1 MELGFLQSTTTMNRF
16 FLFCMACVVSAGF
29 VSCME
34 ESPNPV
40 VFDQVL
46 QSTTVR
52 NRLLTPVIIFR
63 NSAPIDTLPARTD
76 RSYALGQKGV
86 FRHAWRILAPIG
98 IDGKPAG
105 IEPTGELGIQYAINA
120 EYTIEND
127 DAPGGTIFTPRVAN
141 LTGHDLNLTA
151 NYQEDDEFR
160 STLVIARNQNI
171 QLTHSP
177 YFYWN
182 SSSNIVLDEIGGP
195 GIYYF
200 KRDTTGDGG
209 RSRFLQIDDS
219 TSSYNGAGLT
229 MPLVAF

>member
-1 MELGFLQSTTTMNRF
+1 MNRRF
-16 FLFCMACVVSAGF
+16 YYCAVVVLGLAF
-29 VSCME
+29 AACME

-63 NSAPIDTLPARTD
+63 NGAAIDTLEARTD
-76 RSYALGQKGV
+76 RSYPLGQKGV
-86 FRHAWRILAPIG
+86 FRHAWRILAPLG

-120 EYTIEND
+120 EYTIEYD
-127 DAPGGTIFTPRVAN
+127 DAPGGTIFTPRIAN
-141 LTGHDLNLTA
+141 LTGYDLNLTA
-151 NYQEDDEFR
+151 NYQESDEFR
-160 STLVIARNQNI
+160 STLVIPRNQNI
-171 QLTHSP
+171 PLTHSP

-182 SSSNIVLDEIGGP
+182 SNSNIVVDAIGGP
-195 GIYYF
+195 GVYYF
-200 KRDTTGDGG
+200 KRDTVGDHGT
-209 RSRFLQIDDS
+209 SRYLQIDDS
-219 TSSYNGAGLT
+219 TSSYKGAGVT